1 MKIILTLLLLCAA
14 SINFGQTV
22 VASDDA
28 EAYSGTDYTDEN
40 NGTGFSSG
48 FIFNL
53 FGTTDNGNEFIES
66 TGFQIGGNKSFG
78 LAAGETGTGKAVTRP
93 FSSEINSLHRIE
105 CKVRFNIDVN
115 AGQTAGFLISD
126 ATPDGSQYWTTG
138 QVLFLGTS
146 GNGYWVYDDDGAS
159 VNPIN
164 VKDPLNNDFPVAA
177 GDAYKITL
185 DINPSS
191 TGTLADQYAFQI
203 ENLKNSDVS
212 AITVGNLIGGT
223 IKSIGYGNGNIG
235 QLKNLI
241 WDDIVVTSDPANPLP
256 VELSSFTASVLNNT
270 VLLKWRTETEV
281 NNYGFEIE
289 RKTGSRQS
297 AVGEW
302 EQIAFI
308 EGFGNS
314 NSPKEYSFED
324 NLSLTHTLNLTPA
337 LYYRLRQIDN
347 DGSFNYSNVV
357 EVFIGEIP
365 DGFLLEQNYPNPF
378 NPSTKIRFAV
388 DKSVHTALKVY
399 DALGKHIVTLFD
411 AIADAGRIY
420 EVEFSTKGGSSI
432 GGNVLDLQSGVYYY
446 RLVAG
451 ENQSTKKMI
460 LLH

>member
-1 MKIILTLLLLCAA
+1 MKLIKVYLLIIFFIGVVDISATANPDRVTVNLTGDPYTD
-14 SINFGQTV
+14 F
-22 VASDDA
+22 ASDEYLGSRNSLEVWITWNSSTIWVAWRGGTTNQPTDKYYFAIDINPGTSNGTTNVYGGLQWTGVTQNGLNKPDYVYHWENISAPTEYLATGDA
-28 EAYSGTDYTDEN
+28 LTGWSTVTTDVTDFIVGGSPGIVEAGIPWSYLGGSFPSSFSFWFWTNNSSETYVWSAFPTDIPIGSGT
-40 NGTGFSSG
+40 
-48 FIFNL
+48 
-53 FGTTDNGNEFIES
+53 
-66 TGFQIGGNKSFG
+66 
-78 LAAGETGTGKAVTRP
+78 
-93 FSSEINSLHRIE
+93 
-105 CKVRFNIDVN
+105 
-115 AGQTAGFLISD
+115 QTANSK
-126 ATPDGSQYWTTG
+126 
-138 QVLFLGTS
+138 LFVANTS
-146 GNGYWVYDDDGAS
+146 GNVS
-159 VNPIN
+159 PN
-164 VKDPLNNDFPVAA
+164 
-177 GDAYKITL
+177 TL
-185 DINPSS
+185 VSS
-191 TGTLADQYAFQI
+191 
-203 ENLKNSDVS
+203 
-212 AITVGNLIGGT
+212 
-223 IKSIGYGNGNIG
+223 
-235 QLKNLI
+235 
-241 WDDIVVTSDPANPLP
+241 PLP

-324 NLSLTHTLNLTPA
+324 NLSLTRTLNLTPA

-411 AIADAGRIY
+411 ALADAGRIY

-446 RLVAG
+446 HLVAG